1 VTTPARVTFVTIGAR
16 DITSLRAFY
25 GRVGFTDLNPTIP
38 DLASFLAGGVILAL
52 YDIEKLVEEADPG
65 QAAPAAGGGWNGVG
79 LACNVD
85 RKDEVDAA
93 WQAWVDAGATPIHA
107 PVERADIGVRSGYVA
122 DPEGNRW
129 EIAWAPG
136 VEIDDRGVVAR
147 FGDPG

>member
-1 VTTPARVTFVTIGAR
+1 MAAPARVTFVTIGAR

-25 GRVGFTDLNPTIP
+25 GRVGFVDLNPDIP
-38 DLASFLAGGVILAL
+38 DFASFLAGGVLLAL
-52 YDIEKLVEEADPG
+52 YDLEKLTAEADPG
-65 QAAPAAGGGWNGVG
+65 AEPPPTPGFHGIA

-85 RKDEVDAA
+85 HKDQVDAA
-93 WQAWVDAGATPIHA
+93 FRAWVDAGATPIHE

-136 VEIDDRGVVAR
+136 LTFGDRGDVTG
-147 FGDPG
+147 FGA

>member
-25 GRVGFTDLNPTIP
+25 ERVGFVDLNPDIP
-38 DLASFLAGGVILAL
+38 DFASFLAGGVVLAL
-52 YDIEKLVEEADPG
+52 YDLAKLAAEADPG
-65 QAAPAAGGGWNGVG
+65 AEPPPTPGFHGIA

-85 RKDEVDAA
+85 EKDQVDAA
-93 WQAWVDAGATPIHA
+93 FRAWIDAGATAIHE
-107 PVERADIGVRSGYVA
+107 PVDRPEIGVRSGYVA

-136 VEIDDRGVVAR
+136 LAFDDRGSVTR
-147 FGDPG
+147 FGA